1 MPAAVT
7 GAVRVLVRHIQGRRT
22 GEGCSMKARLV
33 AALLTAGLISPA
45 NAADVVRT
53 YSYYTIGGSTLAA
66 ILKQLDRRGPEVK
79 ATGHRHPGAM
89 EAVFT
94 SRVRYQG
101 AKGCRVASA
110 QVTVNA
116 RIILPYWRRPRAAGP
131 EVQLVWDT
139 LSADIRRHEESHVI
153 IARNHARLLEQA
165 LRAMPR
171 QPDCEAAIAK
181 AAIVTEQ
188 VLDRLNAAQAEFD
201 RVEAINF
208 DSRIRRLLQNRM
220 ERLAQ

>member
-1 MPAAVT
+1 
-7 GAVRVLVRHIQGRRT
+7 
-22 GEGCSMKARLV
+22 MKARLV

-45 NAADVVRT
+45 DAADVVRT
-53 YSYYTIGGSTLAA
+53 YSYYTVGGSTLDA
-66 ILKQLDRRGPEVK
+66 ILKQLDRRGPEVS

-101 AKGCRVASA
+101 AKGCGVASA

-116 RIILPYWRRPRAAGP
+116 RIILPYWRRPRAARP

-139 LSADIRRHEESHVI
+139 LSADIKRHEESHVI
-153 IARNHARLLEQA
+153 IARNHARQLEQA
-165 LRAMPR
+165 LRAMPG
-171 QPDCEAAIAK
+171 QPDCEAALAK
-181 AAIVTEQ
+181 AAVVTEQ

-201 RVEAINF
+201 RIEAINF
-208 DSRIRRLLQNRM
+208 DSRMKRLLRNRM
-220 ERLAQ
+220 ERLARQPG